1 MLSLLSEFSS
11 IPGTGTPNFIS
22 PVKNYELK
30 LMQVIHRNEDL
41 EMKLK
46 SKDKDIEAMLTQKE
60 ELQGKVGQL
69 EERIVKYKQKLL
81 VMEKTIAEFD
91 NDKDAMR
98 VNEAK

>member
-46 SKDKDIEAMLTQKE
+46 SKDKDLEAM
-60 ELQGKVGQL
+60 
-69 EERIVKYKQKLL
+69 RS
-81 VMEKTIAEFD
+81 
-91 NDKDAMR
+91 
-98 VNEAK
+98 